1 MTTTSKAHAEIE
13 ALLARLPKGYDLSL
27 DRVRRL
33 AASLG
38 DPQLRLPPTIHIAGT
53 NGKGSTS
60 AFCRAILEADRKS
73 VHVHTSPHL
82 VSWHERYRLG
92 RDGERGA
99 LVPDD
104 VLADAVSRA
113 AKAVGDLPITVFE
126 ILTAVTFL
134 LFSEH
139 PADAAVVEVGLGGR
153 FDATNIIEKP
163 AVSVITPV
171 SLDHQSYLGDSVEL
185 IAAEKAGIIKPGVP
199 LVVGQ
204 QPESIAGD
212 VIARIAERNRA
223 PIARYGQDFFAFE
236 EHGRLVY
243 QDDDGLL
250 DLPLPK
256 LYGRH
261 QISNAATAIAALRKG
276 GFKPSERAI
285 ETGMTTVEWPG
296 RLQKVTSGP
305 LFDAVV
311 EGGELW
317 LDGGHN
323 PGAGAAISEVFAN
336 LEDKVSRPLFLICG
350 MLNTKDPT
358 GFFEA
363 FQGIA
368 RRVITVPLST
378 TDAGIDPNELVDFAL
393 DTGLDAEAADNIEA
407 AIRLVSK
414 HWAVQP
420 APRFLI
426 CGSLYL
432 VGEALEKSGL
442 APH

>member
-1 MTTTSKAHAEIE
+1 MTSLAHAEIE
-13 ALLARLPKGYDLSL
+13 ALLARLPRGYDLSL
-27 DRVRRL
+27 DRVRAL

-38 DPQLRLPPTIHIAGT
+38 NPHLNLPPTIHIAGT

-60 AFCRAILEADRKS
+60 AFCRAILEADEKS

-92 RDGERGA
+92 QKGEPGR

-104 VLADAVSRA
+104 VLAEAVARA
-113 AKAVGDLPITVFE
+113 GQAVGDMPITVFE

-153 FDATNIIEKP
+153 FDATNILESP
-163 AVSVITPV
+163 SVSVITPV

-199 LVVGQ
+199 LVVGP
-204 QPESIAGD
+204 QPESIAVD
-212 VIARIAERNRA
+212 VITKIAARKSA

-250 DLPLPK
+250 DLPLPR

-261 QISNAATAIAALRKG
+261 QIANAATAIAALRKG
-276 GFKPSERAI
+276 GFKPKERAI
-285 ETGMTTVEWPG
+285 EAGMTKVEWPG
-296 RLQKVTSGP
+296 RLHKITTGP
-305 LFDAVV
+305 LYEAVV

-323 PGAGAAISEVFAN
+323 PGAGVAIAEVFAD

-363 FQGIA
+363 FHGIA
-368 RRVITVPLST
+368 RRVITVPLNS

-393 DTGLDAEAADNIEA
+393 DTGLDAEAADSIEA
-407 AIRLVSK
+407 AIRLVSA

-442 APH
+442 APR

>member
-1 MTTTSKAHAEIE
+1 MTSTSLAHAEIDR
-13 ALLARLPKGYDLSL
+13 LLARLPKGYDLSL
-27 DRVRRL
+27 DRIRVISS
-33 AASLG
+33 ALG
-38 DPQLRLPPTIHIAGT
+38 DPHLRLPPTIHVAGT

-60 AFCRAILEADRKS
+60 AFARAILEADSRS

-92 RDGERGA
+92 CAGEPGR

-104 VLADAVSRA
+104 VLAAAVRRVA
-113 AKAVGDLPITVFE
+113 ETAGDMKITVFE

-139 PADAAVVEVGLGGR
+139 PADVAVVEVGLGGR
-153 FDATNIIEKP
+153 FDATNLIEQP
-163 AVSVITPV
+163 AVSVITPI

-185 IAAEKAGIIKPGVP
+185 IAAEKAGIIKPNTP

-204 QPESIAGD
+204 QAEPIALE
-212 VIARIAERNRA
+212 VIRRIADRNNA
-223 PIARYGQDFFAFE
+223 PVSAYGQEFFAFE
-236 EHGRLVY
+236 ERGRLVY

-250 DLPLPK
+250 DLPLPR
-256 LYGRH
+256 LAGRH

-276 GFKPSERAI
+276 GFNPSDRAI
-285 ETGMTTVEWPG
+285 ETGMGSVDWPG
-296 RLQKVTSGP
+296 RLQKITSGA

-317 LDGGHN
+317 IDGGHN
-323 PGAGAAISEVFAN
+323 PGAGAAISEVFAG
-336 LEDKVSRPLFLICG
+336 LEERVSRPLFLICG

-363 FQGIA
+363 FSGIA
-368 RRVITVPLST
+368 RRVLTVPLAT
-378 TDAGIDPNELVDFAL
+378 TDAGIDPNELADFAL
-393 DTGLDAEAADNIEA
+393 DTGLDAEATGSIEE
-407 AIRLVSK
+407 AIALVST
-414 HWAVQP
+414 HWAVSP

-432 VGEALEKSGL
+432 VGEALERSGL
-442 APH
+442 APR